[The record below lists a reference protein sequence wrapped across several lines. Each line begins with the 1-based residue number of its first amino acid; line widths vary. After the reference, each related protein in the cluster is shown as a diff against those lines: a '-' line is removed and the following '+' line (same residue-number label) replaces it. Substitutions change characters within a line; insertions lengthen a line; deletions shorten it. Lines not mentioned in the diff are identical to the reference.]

1 MVSRILVIVGAI
13 NWGLVW
19 AFDKNLVEMLLGSIS
34 GAVMVVYIIVGVA
47 GLYEAFRMGTEK

>member
-1 MVSRILVIVGAI
+1 
-13 NWGLVW
+13 
-19 AFDKNLVEMLLGSIS
+19 MLLGSIS